1 MNKTTQQ
8 KKEIAAKQNK
18 LITLML
24 TKAGLKKQ
32 DIYDVAIRRWVN
44 GNLDLLSAAERAEFR
59 DVLSL

>member
-1 MNKTTQQ
+1 MTAKQ
-8 KKEIAAKQNK
+8 KKDIETKQNR

-32 DIYDVAIRRWVN
+32 DIYDVAMRRWVN
-44 GNLDLLSAAERAEFR
+44 GNLDLLSSAERAEFK